1 MMDER
6 MRECIDECHAC
17 VTRQSAE
24 IEMMQTWLQDWYGIT
39 YQPEMHLGEMKG
51 HMMMELVPEA
61 YDQSSCNRHS

>member
-1 MMDER
+1 
-6 MRECIDECHAC
+6 